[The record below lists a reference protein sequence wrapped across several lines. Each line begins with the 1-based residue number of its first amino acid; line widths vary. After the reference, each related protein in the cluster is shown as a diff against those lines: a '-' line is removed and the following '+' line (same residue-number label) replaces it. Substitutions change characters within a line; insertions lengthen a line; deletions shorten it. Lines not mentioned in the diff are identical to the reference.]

1 MYAVS
6 GRAQDD
12 KLIEAP
18 AIVQT
23 VDGQFVQVPG
33 ATRLGYVNALQPAA
47 APLVVSQTPAPRQTV
62 YRPAVTQPAAQRVVV
77 QEAPRQSNRSWAK
90 TAMIIGGSAGA
101 GAGVGGLVGGKK
113 GALVGAAIG
122 GGAASIYEA
131 TRR

>member
-12 KLIEAP
+12 LVEAP

-23 VDGQFVQVPG
+23 VDGQFVQVRG
-33 ATRLGYVNALQPAA
+33 AKPLGYVNAIQPAA
-47 APLVVSQTPAPRQTV
+47 APLVVSQAPAPRQTV
-62 YRPAVTQPAAQRVVV
+62 YRPAAAQPAAQRVVV